1 MYLKPIESIP
11 INWNRPRLKYLV
23 PLEELIKLLHF
34 YKKGNCKLS
43 ENVIKRYTKAT
54 INEADSIFAKDILDF
69 CLLLYEYNSGFYV
82 ITKNSKKALSKRL
95 NVSYNDGIEFNFFLK
110 IFKDEKILK
119 EEPRFIQT
127 EEKTLEVI
135 FLTKEISE
143 TFDIEIQSSI

>member
-1 MYLKPIESIP
+1 M
-11 INWNRPRLKYLV
+11 
-23 PLEELIKLLHF
+23 
-34 YKKGNCKLS
+34 S

-54 INEADSIFAKDILDF
+54 INEADNIFANDILDF

-82 ITKNSKKALSKRL
+82 ITKKSKKALRKRL

-143 TFDIEIQSSI
+143 TFDIEIQPSI